1 MRPHNPNQGFKH
13 NGQNGV
19 DMSVVP
25 GSQMMD
31 PSASAATSTDNHH
44 HGPLSNKSLASALAS
59 ATQENQHRVCKNL
72 LPIC

>member
-1 MRPHNPNQGFKH
+1 MRPHNPNKGSKY

-19 DMSVVP
+19 GMSVDP

-31 PSASAATSTDNHH
+31 PSASATTSIDNNH

-72 LPIC
+72 LAIC